1 MIISNLSPAHLQI
14 DPRALPVGGAGE
26 FTFAS
31 GLEEV
36 QYKLCICYPSGLVF
50 QIAGGGN
57 ASCGD
62 QRRWDFNPCQFERNG

>member
-1 MIISNLSPAHLQI
+1 MKTAPLTIIQI
-14 DPRALPVGGAGE
+14 DPRALPVGGTGE

-31 GLEEV
+31 GLEES

-50 QIAGGGN
+50 QVADGNN

-62 QRRWDFNPCQFERNG
+62 NVQWDYNPCRFERSG